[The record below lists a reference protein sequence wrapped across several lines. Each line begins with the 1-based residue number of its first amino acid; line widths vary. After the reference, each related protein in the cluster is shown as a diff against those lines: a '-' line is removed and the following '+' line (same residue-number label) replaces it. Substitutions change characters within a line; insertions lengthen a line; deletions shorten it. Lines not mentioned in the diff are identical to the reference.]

1 LWIGNNTAM
10 EPIAVKPEEGPAE
23 EPAPAEPIGMAPDE
37 RRLRICELL
46 LVVGVGYLWSTVAS
60 LVDWS
65 TGLHAPYWGV
75 LSDVSRIVHAVLA
88 ISVLAYVLNRQGR
101 DFRSIGLTAR
111 LSDIPLTLLL
121 WFISSIFERIAA
133 LVIYS
138 FVPPHP
144 YVRTPFHWSAVLP
157 SAATEELIVRAFLI
171 TEVAEIWNSVPLAVF
186 VSVAFQAVYHLY
198 QGTPAALTS
207 AGLFFVYAVFYAT
220 TRRITPV
227 ILAHA
232 WMNFWIIAMG

>member
-1 LWIGNNTAM
+1 M
-10 EPIAVKPEEGPAE
+10 EPTAVNPEAGPAD
-23 EPAPAEPIGMAPDE
+23 EPAAPAEPAEPAGMAPDE

-46 LVVGVGYLWSTVAS
+46 LVVGVGFLWSTIGS
-60 LVDWS
+60 LVDWL
-65 TGLHAPYWGV
+65 TGVRTPYWGV
-75 LSDVSRIVHAVLA
+75 MSDVGRIVHAVVA

-121 WFISSIFERIAA
+121 YFISFGFEHVTA
-133 LVIYS
+133 VVVHS
-138 FVPPHP
+138 FFPQHPHAN
-144 YVRTPFHWSAVLP
+144 TPFHWSAVLP
-157 SAATEELIVRAFLI
+157 SAAVEELIVRAYLI

-186 VSVAFQAVYHLY
+186 VSIGFQTLYHLY

-227 ILAHA
+227 ILSHA
-232 WMNFWIIAMG
+232 LMNFWILANAH

>member
-1 LWIGNNTAM
+1 MESTA
-10 EPIAVKPEEGPAE
+10 VDLQGGPAE
-23 EPAPAEPIGMAPDE
+23 EPAPAEPTGMTPDG

-60 LVDWS
+60 LVQWS
-65 TGLHAPYWGV
+65 TGLHAPSWGV
-75 LSDVSRIVHAVLA
+75 MSDVSRIVHAVLA

-101 DFRSIGLTAR
+101 DCRAIGLTAR

-121 WFISSIFERIAA
+121 WFVSFGFEHVTAG
-133 LVIYS
+133 VVHS
-138 FVPPHP
+138 FFPEHSHAHDPI
-144 YVRTPFHWSAVLP
+144 HWSVVLP
-157 SAATEELIVRAFLI
+157 SAAAEELIVRAYLI

-186 VSVAFQAVYHLY
+186 VSIGFQTVYHLY
-198 QGTPAALTS
+198 EGTPAALTV

-227 ILAHA
+227 VLAHA
-232 WMNFWIIAMG
+232 MMNFWILANTGH